1 MGDTTRKKRVK
12 FQGIEVEPQ
21 EVALIVKYEVEVVA
35 TTDGVAT
42 TESRQSTQTK
52 IRVKTLSESSNVE
65 KLAKQIAEKCK
76 LIPDS
81 KVPLVVNKLYELQ
94 FQVTGGGGESTAPNE
109 GGGGG
114 PSAAEQ
120 EAAEREERDR
130 QYRQE
135 QDARARED
143 EDRRRREDDEKVDME
158 EKGVAI
164 AAAEAAL
171 FHGGCTFAVEPGI
184 EAAGPGSYG
193 KNSRAYREPSTGDS
207 MAAAWQKLGHVEAM
221 SPAPSGTVATF
232 TKQNMLAKAVHAAF
246 YGHHPLV
253 LSPDVIWLT
262 IAQGLANHVDQN
274 AEKLRSAFVN
284 HEGKELINIE
294 RPDFVKGSPHNDW
307 AGVFPEFSAKI
318 REKTVAGTTEL
329 IENDF
334 STTGPAERIVSHITL
349 MDTVQHYFT
358 YTMSCGCGFP
368 AITLTGTPADWE
380 KVRAKA
386 QELQRYDLEWWLEAL
401 LPALDQFV
409 LAAHGKPDLDFWRS
423 LCNIN
428 TGTSFPC
435 YEPLTGW
442 IQAFFPYLN
451 EVGYDYGF
459 GDGDNFKETKGGVPK
474 RRMSRNDGLA
484 NFQESFQKKVNLT
497 NFNKPQDGGSGK
509 DDDRFSRFSPPPAG
523 TRSGV
528 KLELFPPAMSSAPF
542 TYKDLRTGKKYRMA
556 FCGGLTALVQH
567 PDGSIEPK
575 VGWAVLE
582 DKPGLGE
589 GGATAAA

>member
-94 FQVTGGGGESTAPNE
+94 FQVTGGGG
-109 GGGGG
+109 G

-164 AAAEAAL
+164 AAGGAAAGTKAAG
-171 FHGGCTFAVEPGI
+171 FTFAVEPGI

-193 KNSRAYREPSTGDS
+193 KNRRAYREPSTGDS
-207 MAAAWQKLGHVEAM
+207 MAEAWQKLGHVEAM

-329 IENDF
+329 IESDF
-334 STTGPAERIVSHITL
+334 TTTGPAERIVSHITL

-358 YTMSCGCGFP
+358 YSMACGCGFP

-386 QELQRYDLEWWLEAL
+386 GELQRYDLEWWLETL

-451 EVGYDYGF
+451 ESGYGGF
-459 GDGDNFKETKGGVPK
+459 GDGDHFKETEGGVPK
-474 RRMSRNDGLA
+474 RRMRRNDGLA

-509 DDDRFSRFSPPPAG
+509 DDRFSPPPAG

-542 TYKDLRTGKKYRMA
+542 TYIDVRTGKKYRMA

-582 DKPGLGE
+582 DKPGLE